1 MGYQPLF
8 YHNHLICTALVS
20 PTSLK
25 QCKQGQGLTDA
36 LDRAME
42 DITALE
48 ISTPSSLDK
57 SSKDSLSHSQTKLQF
72 EEPLVRYRLWIHK
85 KQTDLITIGYTITI
99 LHCVPCKGTSAI
111 QTLEDLV
118 AKLEFE
124 NELHRVCGNQDVDKE
139 FLSPEEHSSDSLV
152 EDRSSSNGDVSSSEE
167 DHCMLEIVLQM
178 EREKDFQDKPV

>member
-8 YHNHLICTALVS
+8 YHNHLICTALAS

-72 EEPLVRYRLWIHK
+72 EEPLVRRW
-85 KQTDLITIGYTITI
+85 QTPTTQS
-99 LHCVPCKGTSAI
+99 LHCVPCKGTSDI

-178 EREKDFQDKPV
+178 ERENDFQDKPV

>member
-1 MGYQPLF
+1 
-8 YHNHLICTALVS
+8 
-20 PTSLK
+20 
-25 QCKQGQGLTDA
+25 
-36 LDRAME
+36 ME

-48 ISTPSSLDK
+48 ITTPSSLDK

-72 EEPLVRYRLWIHK
+72 EEPLVRQEESRHK
-85 KQTDLITIGYTITI
+85 RESFALSSKSEAPFPKDL
-99 LHCVPCKGTSAI
+99 LEVLGTSDI

-124 NELHRVCGNQDVDKE
+124 NELHRVCGDQDVE
-139 FLSPEEHSSDSLV
+139 EESLSPEGHSSDSLV

-178 EREKDFQDKPV
+178 EQEYDLSVYYNDFCPQ